1 MHLLGGFTALVATY
15 VLGPRRGRFHDEQ
28 TGEPLDKPKNIQG
41 HNIGMQV
48 STIIEFW
55 MPYSGCRQAT
65 RDIGLESTSIPQ
77 LLSLTTTSC
86 SCLSVSLFDSYLGH

>member
-55 MPYSGCRQAT
+55 M
-65 RDIGLESTSIPQ
+65 
-77 LLSLTTTSC
+77 
-86 SCLSVSLFDSYLGH
+86 SLFGLPTSDERYWT